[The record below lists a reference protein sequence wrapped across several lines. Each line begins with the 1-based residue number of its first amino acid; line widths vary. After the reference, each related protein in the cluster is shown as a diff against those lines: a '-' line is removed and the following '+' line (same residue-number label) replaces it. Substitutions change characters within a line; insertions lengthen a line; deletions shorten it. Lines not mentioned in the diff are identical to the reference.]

1 MLNPAT
7 AAAAKQLINHVS
19 GGQLMAKKQRKTS
32 KADLGAAELE
42 ALTTLWD
49 DGPATVREV
58 MQGLHRRGR
67 KVAYTTV
74 LTFLSRLE
82 QKGYVT
88 SDKSDVA
95 YVYRAKAPRERV
107 IGSRVRSLMQQM
119 FGGSAAPMALHLLRH
134 ERFTPDEIDQMRRL
148 IDQLSAESD
157 GNDPEH
163 QG

>member
-1 MLNPAT
+1 MTGKN
-7 AAAAKQLINHVS
+7 AKAL
-19 GGQLMAKKQRKTS
+19 

-74 LTFLSRLE
+74 LTFMTRLE

-88 SDKSDVA
+88 SDKSGVA

-107 IGSRVRSLMQQM
+107 VGSRVRSLMQQM
-119 FGGSAAPMALHLLRH
+119 FGGSAAPMALHLLRT
-134 ERFTPDEIDQMRRL
+134 ERFTPEEISEMRQL
-148 IDQLSAESD
+148 IDQLAADPESD
-157 GNDPEH
+157 TTNPENNE
-163 QG
+163 